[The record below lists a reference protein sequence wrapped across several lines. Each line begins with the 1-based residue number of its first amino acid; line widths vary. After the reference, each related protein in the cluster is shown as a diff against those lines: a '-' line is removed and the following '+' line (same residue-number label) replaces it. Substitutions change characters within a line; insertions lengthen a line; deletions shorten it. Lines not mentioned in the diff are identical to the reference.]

1 MYSVTRVFR
10 TVEVPFLRVELDLKA
25 PAGCRSARAG
35 SYTDSEHPSLSLWR
49 LSGRTYNF
57 FLKKIEEHRGTV
69 LGRRPA
75 AAPGRIWPVQK
86 CHVSAWGI
94 PDFPNF
100 RRWTRVPNP
109 HLGMVMVLEGV
120 TEEEVGMPVLRLRG
134 PADDAR

>member
-57 FLKKIEEHRGTV
+57 FKKKIEEHGSGPPPGRGSWAHLDQSGQSKKFQPGEFPIFQIQKFQT
-69 LGRRPA
+69 LGREYRT
-75 AAPGRIWPVQK
+75 RT
-86 CHVSAWGI
+86 SAW
-94 PDFPNF
+94 
-100 RRWTRVPNP
+100 
-109 HLGMVMVLEGV
+109 
-120 TEEEVGMPVLRLRG
+120 
-134 PADDAR
+134 